1 MRLVL
6 LSDLHIGMHRAE
18 LVQPMLDA
26 IAASGAS
33 HIIVAGDL
41 VQRAR
46 KGQFTQ
52 ARELLDRTGLPWLCV
67 PGNHDIPLTNL
78 PARLFWP
85 FAAYETS
92 VPGPREPVLDLPGL
106 RIIGVKSTYP
116 YRWRNGRIT
125 TRQIDRVRQRIGNRP
140 TLIVQHHPISLL
152 PGETKELMLNA
163 DDTLAAYEAMGVDL
177 VLTGH
182 LHSFNTV
189 TSASGLTQIHA
200 GSALCDRPEDPPNE
214 FALLDVNPEGYSLT
228 RMIAAKNGATFTPQP
243 PIALPRRVPMGV

>member
-26 IAASGAS
+26 IAQAGAD

-41 VQRAR
+41 VQRAS
-46 KGQFTQ
+46 KAQFTQ
-52 ARELLDRTGLPWLCV
+52 ATALLNQTALPWFSV
-67 PGNHDIPLTNL
+67 PGNHDIPLLNL

-85 FAAYETS
+85 FKAYDAA
-92 VPGPREPVLDLPGL
+92 VPGSREPVLDLPGL
-106 RIIGVKSTYP
+106 RIIGVNSTYP
-116 YRWRNGRIT
+116 YRWRNGLIT
-125 TRQIDRVRQRIGNRP
+125 DAQIERVRQQTGDGP
-140 TLIVQHHPISLL
+140 VMIVQHHPISLL

-163 DDTLAAYEAMGVDL
+163 DRTLAAYEDMGVDL

-200 GSALCDRPEDPPNE
+200 GSALCDRPIDPPNE
-214 FALLDVNPEGYSLT
+214 FALLDVEPGGYRLT
-228 RMIAAKNGATFTPQP
+228 RMIAQDGAFEPGA
-243 PIALPRRVPMGV
+243 PIALPRRA